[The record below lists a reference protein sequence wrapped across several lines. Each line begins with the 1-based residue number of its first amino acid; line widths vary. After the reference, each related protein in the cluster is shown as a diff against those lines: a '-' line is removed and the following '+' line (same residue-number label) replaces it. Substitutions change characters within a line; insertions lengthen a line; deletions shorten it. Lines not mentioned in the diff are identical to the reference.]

1 MSSINDVI
9 YNNAL
14 PFAHPKRGTSIKIL
28 IRKVFF
34 KVEINYHNVETTT

>member
-1 MSSINDVI
+1 MMSFTTKLCLLL
-9 YNNAL
+9 A
-14 PFAHPKRGTSIKIL
+14 PKRGNSIKIL